1 MIDTGRT
8 AHWIRQLSLRLW
20 SKVELWTLIGALL
33 AAGAIWA
40 FVALA
45 GEVVE
50 GDTKGLDRT
59 ILLAL
64 RSSTDPSDP
73 VGPRWLEEFGRD
85 VTALGGTG
93 ILIMITTFVAIYLL
107 ISGKHRSMV
116 MTVAAI
122 AGGFLVGQVLKRS
135 FDRPRPDLVPHGD
148 YVYTASFPSGHSM
161 MSAVTYLTLAILLAR
176 VEPRRRVRAFLLGLA
191 VFLTVIVG
199 ISRVYLGVHW
209 PSDVLAGWTA
219 GAAWALMWWLLAT
232 WLESRGAVEPSPQD
246 VAGPVTIGL
255 AEPDEREAIRSDLAS
270 RGAPAGGAPRP
281 QK

>member
-1 MIDTGRT
+1 MINSRKTARRLGR
-8 AHWIRQLSLRLW
+8 LSLWLW
-20 SKVELWTLIGALL
+20 QKVEIWTLLGALIV
-33 AAGAIWA
+33 AGAIWA
-40 FVALA
+40 FVSIA

-50 GDTKGLDRT
+50 GDTQGLDRT

-73 VGPRWLEEFGRD
+73 IGPRWLEEFGRD

-93 ILIMITTFVAIYLL
+93 ILIMITTFVALYLW
-107 ISGKHRSMV
+107 ISAKRRSMV
-116 MTVAAI
+116 MVVAAI
-122 AGGFLVGQVLKRS
+122 ASGFLVSQILKRG

-148 YVYTASFPSGHSM
+148 YVYTASFPSGHAM
-161 MSAVTYLTLAILLAR
+161 MSAVTYLTLGILLAR

-191 VFLTVIVG
+191 VFLTVIIG

-232 WLESRGAVEPSPQD
+232 WLERRGAVEPSPQN
-246 VAGPVTIGL
+246 VASPDRIGR
-255 AEPDEREAIRSDLAS
+255 APTGERAAMNSDLAS
-270 RGAPAGGAPRP
+270 NEPAGRDRP
-281 QK
+281 SLQG